1 MYYKNRGSA
10 MTTHFK
16 LRAYGKIN
24 LGLDVLRKREDG
36 YHEVKMIMQTVGL
49 FDQIDLFKSGEPGIR
64 IETNLPYLPVNE
76 NNLVYQAARL
86 LMEEFQ
92 IEGLNCADRFFVEE
106 VGNFST
112 SLMSNVVSRIAVDA
126 TKKSQNNKNIQKS
139 KPSQSTSNNN
149 QKTTGTPDKDVLN
162 EIHNRFFV
170 FQGLTGPTELDNTI
184 YINNLRRALG

>member
-1 MYYKNRGSA
+1 
-10 MTTHFK
+10 
-16 LRAYGKIN
+16 
-24 LGLDVLRKREDG
+24 
-36 YHEVKMIMQTVGL
+36 
-49 FDQIDLFKSGEPGIR
+49 
-64 IETNLPYLPVNE
+64 
-76 NNLVYQAARL
+76 
-86 LMEEFQ
+86 MEEFQ

-184 YINNLRRALG
+184 YGNLIQRDIQHIVIFKNRNELDDHCGSIKL

>member
-1 MYYKNRGSA
+1 

-76 NNLVYQAARL
+76 N
-86 LMEEFQ
+86 MK
-92 IEGLNCADRFFVEE
+92 FF
-106 VGNFST
+106 
-112 SLMSNVVSRIAVDA
+112 
-126 TKKSQNNKNIQKS
+126 
-139 KPSQSTSNNN
+139 
-149 QKTTGTPDKDVLN
+149 
-162 EIHNRFFV
+162 FF
-170 FQGLTGPTELDNTI
+170 
-184 YINNLRRALG
+184 RK